1 MRTLALCGEDIKQR
15 NCGRFLICL
24 AIHTSG
30 CRSIGEACSTGH
42 NRNVAPYTFLENIET
57 EVPIPDNGILS
68 RTLFND
74 EALKVVAF
82 GFSLGH
88 ELSAHTAPMAAILY
102 FIRGEAELTL
112 GTEKKN
118 VRAGA
123 FVHMPPQT
131 PHGIL
136 AKTSLAML
144 LLMMKQIRQNE
155 PSQTIP

>member
-1 MRTLALCGEDIKQR
+1 M
-15 NCGRFLICL
+15 
-24 AIHTSG
+24 
-30 CRSIGEACSTGH
+30 
-42 NRNVAPYTFLENIET
+42 APYTFLENIET

-82 GFSLGH
+82 GFSAGQ
-88 ELSAHTAPMAAILY
+88 ELSVHTAPMAAALY
-102 FIRGEAELTL
+102 FMKGEAELTL
-112 GTEKKN
+112 GTEKKD

-136 AKTSLAML
+136 AKTPVAML
-144 LLMMKQIRQNE
+144 LLMMKQVRQGKA
-155 PSQTIP
+155 S

>member
-1 MRTLALCGEDIKQR
+1 M
-15 NCGRFLICL
+15 
-24 AIHTSG
+24 
-30 CRSIGEACSTGH
+30 
-42 NRNVAPYTFLENIET
+42 VPYTFLENIGT

-82 GFSLGH
+82 GFSSGQ

-112 GTEKKN
+112 GAEKKS
-118 VRAGA
+118 VHAGA

-131 PHGIL
+131 PHAIL
-136 AKTSLAML
+136 AKTPVAML
-144 LLMMKQIRQNE
+144 LLMLKQVRLEQ
-155 PSQTIP
+155 SS